1 MGNWHFK
8 NIWMAKIYSDVIAIF
23 RYARMFNIAKLFAC
37 TSHFMLWYVI
47 AIFQYARIFVFLTD
61 GRYTDLRATCKHM
74 QTSVSIPVSLD
85 CLHTREQ
92 EVRASNLTWN
102 NTNWVSR
109 DFR

>member
-37 TSHFMLWYVI
+37 SSHFMLWYVI

-61 GRYTDLRATCKHM
+61 GRYTDLQQHYIA
-74 QTSVSIPVSLD
+74 L
-85 CLHTREQ
+85 EQ
-92 EVRASNLTWN
+92 QYLQWIWPKPNIFLVLWSFVQEKV
-102 NTNWVSR
+102 
-109 DFR
+109 DP